1 MWFKVVGLKNSDFTL
16 LLSTYLLE
24 KEINCTIKTVG
35 ISKIVSKFLLPKTK
49 NFQTFLIDGSIML
62 SNENEV
68 FYTAYLSL
76 WSLELFFCFLP
87 SKLSEADGYMDWSRQ
102 IV

>member
-49 NFQTFLIDGSIML
+49 NFQTFLIDGLIML

-76 WSLELFFCFLP
+76 
-87 SKLSEADGYMDWSRQ
+87 
-102 IV
+102 